1 MRDGARAAEA
11 STSPRRAALENL
23 LVRWTRFVPA
33 IVWIL
38 WALHTMLVER
48 QLADRKGAPVESL
61 PLFLAQVA
69 ASYAALFVYGWLVTL
84 ILPRNRFL
92 ATAISAAFL
101 AFYSLLSMS
110 IELRGAP
117 FVGWIHD
124 LSAPD
129 PYFVIPLLMGITMF
143 WQQRISPTSADPTQQ
158 RVMMIMPIMFTAM
171 MAFSPSGVVL
181 YWTVSQL
188 WAIGQQY
195 LTNRL
200 IGPPAMAP
208 VKRGK

>member
-1 MRDGARAAEA
+1 MASHLLNLVLFYPRHRSVVAMRKMQAIQPEMKAIQDRYANLKATDPAKQKMNTEVMNLYRERGVNPA
-11 STSPRRAALENL
+11 SGCVPML
-23 LVRWTRFVPA
+23 L
-33 IVWIL
+33 
-38 WALHTMLVER
+38 TM
-48 QLADRKGAPVESL
+48 PVL
-61 PLFLAQVA
+61 
-69 ASYAALFVYGWLVTL
+69 
-84 ILPRNRFL
+84 
-92 ATAISAAFL
+92 L

-143 WQQRISPTSADPTQQ
+143 WQQKISPTSADPTQQ

-200 IGPPAMAP
+200 IGPPVLAP
-208 VKRGK
+208 VRRGK